1 MNRFLLVFLLGI
13 IHLTS
18 QAQIVNIETQ
28 RKREDSKP
36 LFGKTDLSFN
46 LNKTTSLILSGRN
59 QTQLQYNHLRN
70 KYIFLSDL
78 QMMMVDTVRYL
89 NNGFLHFRY
98 NHDFKNEWLVA
109 EAFTQVQYNR
119 IQKILRRFLWGAGTR
134 FLILNNEKY
143 KIIAGLA
150 TMYEFELYIDD
161 TFQDKVRMSNYLTFD
176 FTPLPHIRLRHTTY
190 YQPNVVLLNDFRLT
204 NETSL
209 EATLYKGLS
218 YKSQFNHYYDSKPAA
233 AVQKVFY
240 SFSNG
245 LVYRF

>member
-1 MNRFLLVFLLGI
+1 MNRLLLVFLWILF
-13 IHLTS
+13 HVAS

-28 RKREDSKP
+28 RKGEDNKP
-36 LFGKTDLSFN
+36 FFGKTDLSFN
-46 LNKTTSLILSGRN
+46 VNKTTSLILSGRN
-59 QTQLQYNHLRN
+59 QTQLQYHHLRN

-98 NHDFKNEWLVA
+98 NHDFKNEWLIA

-134 FLILNNEKY
+134 FLIINNEKY
-143 KIIAGLA
+143 KVFAGLA
-150 TMYEFELYIDD
+150 TMYEFELYIDN
-161 TFQDKVRMSNYLTFD
+161 TFQDKVRMSNYFTLD
-176 FTPLPHIRLRHTTY
+176 FNPLPHIRLRHTTY
-190 YQPNVVLLNDFRLT
+190 YQPNISMFSDYRLT
-204 NETSL
+204 NETSM
-209 EATLYKGLS
+209 EATIYKGLS
-218 YKSQFNHYYDSKPAA
+218 FKSQFNHYFDSKPAP

-245 LVYRF
+245 LIYRF